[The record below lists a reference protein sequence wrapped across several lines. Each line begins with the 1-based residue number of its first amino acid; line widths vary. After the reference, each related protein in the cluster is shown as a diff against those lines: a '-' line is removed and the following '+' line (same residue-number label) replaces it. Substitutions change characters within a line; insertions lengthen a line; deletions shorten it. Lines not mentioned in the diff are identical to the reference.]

1 MPTALDNP
9 MWQSLTTTQRD
20 IALGHGDALRFDP
33 DVAPFVAIEHDTS
46 SARAAALELV
56 TSGDEVYFVGVGPVD
71 LDGWTLL
78 HRDSIVQMHWDGR
91 TRISVDHSGIVE
103 LGETDAPDMLALT
116 QLVFPG
122 YFRRRTIELGH
133 YVGVRC
139 GIELIAMA
147 GERLKSTG
155 YCEVSGVCTRPEFAG
170 RGLAATLSMV
180 VTLGIAARGEK
191 PYLHAGSGNAR
202 ARALYERLGFKV
214 RAELPLWHVRRN

>member
-20 IALGHGDALRFDP
+20 IALGDDAALRFHP
-33 DVAPFVAIEHDTS
+33 DVAPFVAIEHDTT
-46 SARAAALELV
+46 SARAAALALV
-56 TSGDEVYFVGVGPVD
+56 RPGEEVYFVGVGPAD

-91 TRISVDHSGIVE
+91 TRIDVNRSGIVQ
-103 LGETDAPDMLALT
+103 LGAADAPDMLALT
-116 QLVFPG
+116 QQVFPG

-133 YVGVRC
+133 YVGVRS
-139 GIELIAMA
+139 GSELIAMA

-170 RGLAATLSMV
+170 QGLAASLSMV
-180 VTLGIAARGEK
+180 VTLGIAARGDK

-202 ARALYERLGFKV
+202 ARALYGRLGFEV
-214 RAELPLWHVRRN
+214 RMELPLWHVRRN